1 MRFCKICGGI
11 LLALIVA
18 CFGVMP
24 ATAADIP
31 EYRLQVSPVTLDLT
45 LEPGTSSSDTFEVQN
60 TGSKG
65 YNFELGVTPY
75 SVKGNDYNPDY
86 ETETA
91 YNDITEWITF
101 SQDKGRVEAGENQE
115 ITVTVNVPEDVPS
128 GGQYAMVYVQMT
140 REFDDGSEESGE
152 QTTTGISVNQRA
164 GIVIIAEVEGGNT
177 RREGQV
183 LETKIPTI
191 LFNPPITA
199 TSLVENTGNVHATA
213 YYTLQVF
220 PLFGDEEVYTNEEN
234 PATLTILPET
244 QRFNSI
250 SWDGAPQLGI
260 FRVRETVTILDDTQT
275 IEKIVFLCP
284 IWFLFLILLIIF
296 FVIFW
301 LFSRIRSRRRPA
313 ASASHRSSTP
323 AAHHEPKSSTD
334 SEHPQEPQD

>member
-1 MRFCKICGGI
+1 MRLRKICGGF
-11 LLALIVA
+11 LLALMIA
-18 CFGVMP
+18 LFGVMP
-24 ATAADIP
+24 VSADGEKP
-31 EYRLQVSPVTLDLT
+31 DYRLQISPVRLDLD
-45 LEPGTSSSDTFEVQN
+45 LEPGTTSTGTFEVQN
-60 TGSKG
+60 TGLKA
-65 YNFELGVTPY
+65 YDFILGVDPY
-75 SVKGNDYNPDY
+75 SVTDENYSIDS
-86 ETETA
+86 ETRTA
-91 YNDITEWITF
+91 YTDIVDWITF
-101 SQDKGRVEAGENQE
+101 SQNEGHVEPNQNQE
-115 ITVTVNVPEDVPS
+115 ITVTVTVPDDVPA
-128 GGQYAMVYVQMT
+128 GGQYAMIYAEMV
-140 REFDDGSEESGE
+140 RDDELES
-152 QTTTGISVNQRA
+152 TGVAVNHRV
-164 GIVIIAEVEGGNT
+164 GLLVFSEVEGDT

-301 LFSRIRSRRRPA
+301 LVSRARSRK
-313 ASASHRSSTP
+313 STGK
-323 AAHHEPKSSTD
+323 HTTKTTEPK
-334 SEHPQEPQD
+334 E

>member
-1 MRFCKICGGI
+1 MRLRKICGGF
-11 LLALIVA
+11 LLALMIA
-18 CFGVMP
+18 LFGVMSVS
-24 ATAADIP
+24 ADGEKP
-31 EYRLQVSPVTLDLT
+31 DYRLQISPVRLDLD
-45 LEPGTSSSDTFEVQN
+45 LEPGTTSTGTFEVQN
-60 TGSKG
+60 TGLKA
-65 YNFELGVTPY
+65 YDFVLGVDPY
-75 SVKGNDYNPDY
+75 SVTDENYSIDS
-86 ETETA
+86 ETRTA
-91 YNDITEWITF
+91 YTDIVDWITF
-101 SQDKGRVEAGENQE
+101 SQNEGHVEPNQNQE
-115 ITVTVNVPEDVPS
+115 ITVTVTVPDDVPA
-128 GGQYAMVYVQMT
+128 GGQYAMIYAEMV
-140 REFDDGSEESGE
+140 RDDEPES
-152 QTTTGISVNQRA
+152 TGVAVNHRVA
-164 GIVIIAEVEGGNT
+164 LLVFSEVEGNT

-199 TSLVENTGNVHATA
+199 TSLVENTGNVHTTAT
-213 YYTLQVF
+213 YTLQVF

-260 FRVRETVTILDDTQT
+260 FRVKQTVTIFDDTQT

-301 LFSRIRSRRRPA
+301 LVSRARSRRRPA
-313 ASASHRSSTP
+313 ARASHRPSTP
-323 AAHHEPKSSTD
+323 ATHHEPKSSTD

>member
-1 MRFCKICGGI
+1 MI
-11 LLALIVA
+11 AL
-18 CFGVMP
+18 FGVMP
-24 ATAADIP
+24 VSADGEKP
-31 EYRLQVSPVTLDLT
+31 DYRLQISPVRLDLD
-45 LEPGTSSSDTFEVQN
+45 LEPGTTSTGTFEVQN
-60 TGSKG
+60 TGLKA
-65 YNFELGVTPY
+65 YDFVLGVDPY
-75 SVKGNDYNPDY
+75 SVTDENYSVDS
-86 ETETA
+86 ETRTA
-91 YNDITEWITF
+91 YTDIVDWITF
-101 SQDKGRVEAGENQE
+101 SQNEGHVEPNQNQE
-115 ITVTVNVPEDVPS
+115 ITVTVTVPDDVPA
-128 GGQYAMVYVQMT
+128 GGQYAMIYAEMV
-140 REFDDGSEESGE
+140 RDDELES
-152 QTTTGISVNQRA
+152 TGVAVNHRVA
-164 GIVIIAEVEGGNT
+164 LLVFSEVEGNT

-301 LFSRIRSRRRPA
+301 LVSRARSRK
-313 ASASHRSSTP
+313 STSKH
-323 AAHHEPKSSTD
+323 ATKTTEPK
-334 SEHPQEPQD
+334 E

>member
-1 MRFCKICGGI
+1 MRLRKICGGF
-11 LLALIVA
+11 LLALMIA
-18 CFGVMP
+18 LFGVMP
-24 ATAADIP
+24 VSADGEKP
-31 EYRLQVSPVTLDLT
+31 DYRLQISPVRLDLD
-45 LEPGTSSSDTFEVQN
+45 LEPGTTSTGTFEVQN
-60 TGSKG
+60 TGLKA
-65 YNFELGVTPY
+65 YDFVLGVGPY
-75 SVKGNDYNPDY
+75 SVTDENYSIDS
-86 ETETA
+86 ETRTT
-91 YNDITEWITF
+91 YTDIVDWITF
-101 SQDKGRVEAGENQE
+101 SQNEGHVEPNQNQE
-115 ITVTVNVPEDVPS
+115 ITVTVTVPDDVPA
-128 GGQYAMVYVQMT
+128 GGQYAMIYAEMV
-140 REFDDGSEESGE
+140 RDDELES
-152 QTTTGISVNQRA
+152 TGVAVNHRVA
-164 GIVIIAEVEGGNT
+164 LLVFSEVEGNT

-260 FRVRETVTILDDTQT
+260 FRVRETVTILDDTET

-301 LFSRIRSRRRPA
+301 LVSRARSRK
-313 ASASHRSSTP
+313 STGK
-323 AAHHEPKSSTD
+323 HTTKTTEPK
-334 SEHPQEPQD
+334 E

>member
-1 MRFCKICGGI
+1 MRLRKICGGF
-11 LLALIVA
+11 LLALMIA
-18 CFGVMP
+18 LFGVMP
-24 ATAADIP
+24 VSADGEKP
-31 EYRLQVSPVTLDLT
+31 DYRLQISPVRLDLD
-45 LEPGTSSSDTFEVQN
+45 LEPGTTSTGTFEVQN
-60 TGSKG
+60 TGLKA
-65 YNFELGVTPY
+65 YDFVLGVDPY
-75 SVKGNDYNPDY
+75 SVTDENYSIDS
-86 ETETA
+86 ETRTA
-91 YNDITEWITF
+91 YTDIVDWITF
-101 SQDKGRVEAGENQE
+101 SQNEGHVEPNQNQE
-115 ITVTVNVPEDVPS
+115 ITVTVTVPDDVPA
-128 GGQYAMVYVQMT
+128 GGQYAMIYAEMV
-140 REFDDGSEESGE
+140 RDDELES
-152 QTTTGISVNQRA
+152 TGVAVNHRVA
-164 GIVIIAEVEGGNT
+164 LLVFSEVEGNT

-199 TSLVENTGNVHATA
+199 TSLVENTGNVHVTA

-301 LFSRIRSRRRPA
+301 LVSRARSRK
-313 ASASHRSSTP
+313 STGKHTTKT
-323 AAHHEPKSSTD
+323 AEPK
-334 SEHPQEPQD
+334 E

>member
-1 MRFCKICGGI
+1 MI
-11 LLALIVA
+11 AL
-18 CFGVMP
+18 FGVMP
-24 ATAADIP
+24 VSADGEKP
-31 EYRLQVSPVTLDLT
+31 DYRLQISPVRLDLD
-45 LEPGTSSSDTFEVQN
+45 LEPGTTSTGTFEVQN
-60 TGSKG
+60 SGLKA
-65 YNFELGVTPY
+65 YDFVLGVDPY
-75 SVKGNDYNPDY
+75 SVTDENYSIDS
-86 ETETA
+86 ETRTA
-91 YNDITEWITF
+91 YTDIVDWITF
-101 SQDKGRVEAGENQE
+101 SQNEGHVEPNQNQE
-115 ITVTVNVPEDVPS
+115 ITVTVTVPDDVPA
-128 GGQYAMVYVQMT
+128 GGQYAMIYAEMV
-140 REFDDGSEESGE
+140 RDDELES
-152 QTTTGISVNQRA
+152 TGVAVNHRVA
-164 GIVIIAEVEGGNT
+164 LLVFSEVEGNT

-183 LETKIPTI
+183 LETKIPSI

-301 LFSRIRSRRRPA
+301 LVSRARSRK
-313 ASASHRSSTP
+313 STSK
-323 AAHHEPKSSTD
+323 HTTKTTEPK
-334 SEHPQEPQD
+334 E

>member
-1 MRFCKICGGI
+1 MRLRKICGGF
-11 LLALIVA
+11 LLALMIA
-18 CFGVMP
+18 LFGVMP
-24 ATAADIP
+24 VSADGEKP
-31 EYRLQVSPVTLDLT
+31 DYRLQISPVRLDLD
-45 LEPGTSSSDTFEVQN
+45 LEPGTTSTGTFEVQN
-60 TGSKG
+60 TGLKA
-65 YNFELGVTPY
+65 YDFVLGVDPY
-75 SVKGNDYNPDY
+75 SVTDENYSIDS
-86 ETETA
+86 ETRTA
-91 YNDITEWITF
+91 YTDIVDWITF
-101 SQDKGRVEAGENQE
+101 SQNEGHVEPNQNQE
-115 ITVTVNVPEDVPS
+115 ITVTVTVPDDVPA
-128 GGQYAMVYVQMT
+128 GGQYAMIYAEMV
-140 REFDDGSEESGE
+140 RDDELES
-152 QTTTGISVNQRA
+152 TGVAVNHRVA
-164 GIVIIAEVEGGNT
+164 LLVFSEVEGNT

-301 LFSRIRSRRRPA
+301 LVSRARSRK
-313 ASASHRSSTP
+313 STGKHTTKT
-323 AAHHEPKSSTD
+323 AEPK
-334 SEHPQEPQD
+334 E

>member
-1 MRFCKICGGI
+1 MRLRKICGGF
-11 LLALIVA
+11 LLALMIA
-18 CFGVMP
+18 LFGVMP
-24 ATAADIP
+24 VSADGEKP
-31 EYRLQVSPVTLDLT
+31 DYRLQISPVRLDLD
-45 LEPGTSSSDTFEVQN
+45 LEPGTTSTGTFEVQN
-60 TGSKG
+60 TGLKA
-65 YNFELGVTPY
+65 YDFVLGVDPY
-75 SVKGNDYNPDY
+75 SVTDENYSIDS
-86 ETETA
+86 ETRTT
-91 YNDITEWITF
+91 YTDIVDWITF
-101 SQDKGRVEAGENQE
+101 SQNEGHVEPNQNQE
-115 ITVTVNVPEDVPS
+115 ITVTVTVPDDVPA
-128 GGQYAMVYVQMT
+128 GGQYAMIYAEMV
-140 REFDDGSEESGE
+140 RDDELES
-152 QTTTGISVNQRA
+152 TGVAVNHRVA
-164 GIVIIAEVEGGNT
+164 LLVFSEVEGNT

-301 LFSRIRSRRRPA
+301 LVSRARSRK
-313 ASASHRSSTP
+313 STNK
-323 AAHHEPKSSTD
+323 HTTKTTEPK
-334 SEHPQEPQD
+334 E

>member
-1 MRFCKICGGI
+1 MRLRKICGGF
-11 LLALIVA
+11 LLALMIA
-18 CFGVMP
+18 LFGVMP
-24 ATAADIP
+24 VSADGEKP
-31 EYRLQVSPVTLDLT
+31 DYRLQISPVRLDLD
-45 LEPGTSSSDTFEVQN
+45 LEPGTTSTGTFEVQN
-60 TGSKG
+60 SGLKA
-65 YNFELGVTPY
+65 YDFVLGVDPY
-75 SVKGNDYNPDY
+75 SVTDENYSIDS
-86 ETETA
+86 ETRTA
-91 YNDITEWITF
+91 YTDIVDWITF
-101 SQDKGRVEAGENQE
+101 SQNEGHVEPNQNQE
-115 ITVTVNVPEDVPS
+115 ITITVTVPDDVPA
-128 GGQYAMVYVQMT
+128 GGQYAMIYAEMV
-140 REFDDGSEESGE
+140 RNDEPES
-152 QTTTGISVNQRA
+152 TGVAVNHRVA
-164 GIVIIAEVEGGNT
+164 LLVFSEVEGNT

-183 LETKIPTI
+183 LETKIPTFI
-191 LFNPPITA
+191 FDPPITA

-213 YYTLQVF
+213 TYTLQVF

-260 FRVRETVTILDDTQT
+260 FRVRETVTILDDTET

-313 ASASHRSSTP
+313 ARASHRSSTP

>member
-1 MRFCKICGGI
+1 MRLRKICGGF
-11 LLALIVA
+11 LLALMIA
-18 CFGVMP
+18 LFGVMP
-24 ATAADIP
+24 VSADGEKP
-31 EYRLQVSPVTLDLT
+31 DYRLQISPVRLDLD
-45 LEPGTSSSDTFEVQN
+45 LEPGTTSTGTFEVQN
-60 TGSKG
+60 TGLKA
-65 YNFELGVTPY
+65 YDFVLGVDPY
-75 SVKGNDYNPDY
+75 SVTDENYSIDS
-86 ETETA
+86 ETRTA
-91 YNDITEWITF
+91 YTDIVDWITF
-101 SQDKGRVEAGENQE
+101 SQNEGHVEPNQNQE
-115 ITVTVNVPEDVPS
+115 ITVTVTVPDDVPA
-128 GGQYAMVYVQMT
+128 GGQYAMIYAEMV
-140 REFDDGSEESGE
+140 RDDELES
-152 QTTTGISVNQRA
+152 TGVAVNHRVA
-164 GIVIIAEVEGGNT
+164 LLVFSEVEGNT

-260 FRVRETVTILDDTQT
+260 FRVRETVTILDDTET

-296 FVIFW
+296 FVVFW

-313 ASASHRSSTP
+313 ARASHRSSTP

>member
-1 MRFCKICGGI
+1 MI
-11 LLALIVA
+11 AL
-18 CFGVMP
+18 FGVMP
-24 ATAADIP
+24 VSADGEKP
-31 EYRLQVSPVTLDLT
+31 DYRLQISPVRLDLD
-45 LEPGTSSSDTFEVQN
+45 LEPGTTSTGTFEVQN
-60 TGSKG
+60 TGLKA
-65 YNFELGVTPY
+65 YDFVLGVDPY
-75 SVKGNDYNPDY
+75 SVTDENYSIDS
-86 ETETA
+86 ETRTA
-91 YNDITEWITF
+91 YTDIVDWITF
-101 SQDKGRVEAGENQE
+101 SQNEGHVEPNQNQE
-115 ITVTVNVPEDVPS
+115 ITVTVTVPDDVPA
-128 GGQYAMVYVQMT
+128 GGQYAMIYAEMV
-140 REFDDGSEESGE
+140 RDDELES
-152 QTTTGISVNQRA
+152 TGVAVNHRVA
-164 GIVIIAEVEGGNT
+164 LLVFSEVEGNT

-199 TSLVENTGNVHATA
+199 TSLVENTGNVHVTA

-301 LFSRIRSRRRPA
+301 LVSRARSRK
-313 ASASHRSSTP
+313 STGKHTTKT
-323 AAHHEPKSSTD
+323 AEPK
-334 SEHPQEPQD
+334 E

>member
-1 MRFCKICGGI
+1 MRLRKICGGF
-11 LLALIVA
+11 LLALMIA
-18 CFGVMP
+18 LFGVMP
-24 ATAADIP
+24 VSADGEKP
-31 EYRLQVSPVTLDLT
+31 DYRLQISPVRLDLD
-45 LEPGTSSSDTFEVQN
+45 LEPGTTSTGTFEVQN
-60 TGSKG
+60 TGLKA
-65 YNFELGVTPY
+65 YDFILGVDPY
-75 SVKGNDYNPDY
+75 SVTDENYSIDS
-86 ETETA
+86 ETRTA
-91 YNDITEWITF
+91 YTDIVDWITF
-101 SQDKGRVEAGENQE
+101 SQNEGHVEPNQNQE
-115 ITVTVNVPEDVPS
+115 ITVTVTVPDDVPA
-128 GGQYAMVYVQMT
+128 GGQYAMIYAEMV
-140 REFDDGSEESGE
+140 RDDELES
-152 QTTTGISVNQRA
+152 TGVAVNHRVA
-164 GIVIIAEVEGGNT
+164 LLVFSEVEGNT

-220 PLFGDEEVYTNEEN
+220 PLFSDEEVYTNEEN

-301 LFSRIRSRRRPA
+301 LVSRARSRK
-313 ASASHRSSTP
+313 STGK
-323 AAHHEPKSSTD
+323 HTTKTTEPK
-334 SEHPQEPQD
+334 E

>member
-1 MRFCKICGGI
+1 MI
-11 LLALIVA
+11 AL
-18 CFGVMP
+18 FGVMP
-24 ATAADIP
+24 VSADGEKP
-31 EYRLQVSPVTLDLT
+31 DYRLQISPVRLDLD
-45 LEPGTSSSDTFEVQN
+45 LEPGTTSTGTFEVQN
-60 TGSKG
+60 TGLKA
-65 YNFELGVTPY
+65 YDFVLGVDPY
-75 SVKGNDYNPDY
+75 SVTDENYSIDS
-86 ETETA
+86 ETRTT
-91 YNDITEWITF
+91 YTDIVDWITF
-101 SQDKGRVEAGENQE
+101 SQNEGHVEPNQNQE
-115 ITVTVNVPEDVPS
+115 ITVTVTVPDDVPA
-128 GGQYAMVYVQMT
+128 GGQYAMIYAEMV
-140 REFDDGSEESGE
+140 RDDELES
-152 QTTTGISVNQRA
+152 TGVAVNHRVA
-164 GIVIIAEVEGGNT
+164 LLVFSEVEGNT

-301 LFSRIRSRRRPA
+301 LVSRARSRK
-313 ASASHRSSTP
+313 STGK
-323 AAHHEPKSSTD
+323 HTTKTTEPK
-334 SEHPQEPQD
+334 E

>member
-1 MRFCKICGGI
+1 MRLRKIYGGF
-11 LLALIVA
+11 LLALI
-18 CFGVMP
+18 
-24 ATAADIP
+24 TALLGITPVTAEEVPD
-31 EYRLQVSPVTLDLT
+31 YRLQISPTTASLS
-45 LEPGTSSSDTFEVQN
+45 LEPGTAETFTYEVQN
-60 TGSKG
+60 TGRKG
-65 YNFELGVTPY
+65 YNFEVGVTPY
-75 SVKGNDYNPDY
+75 NVVDENYTPDY
-86 ETETA
+86 DTTTS
-91 YNDITEWITF
+91 YNEIADWITF
-101 SQDKGRVEAGENQE
+101 STTEGYVEPNENYE
-115 ITVTVNVPEDVPS
+115 VTVTVNVPDDVPS
-128 GGQYAMVYVQMT
+128 GGQYAMIYTQLSNET
-140 REFDDGSEESGE
+140 SGDGGD
-152 QTTTGISVNQRA
+152 SVSAGVAINQRV
-164 GIVIIAEVEGGNT
+164 GLLVYSEIEGGNT

-301 LFSRIRSRRRPA
+301 LVSRARSRK
-313 ASASHRSSTP
+313 STGKHT
-323 AAHHEPKSSTD
+323 AKTTEPK
-334 SEHPQEPQD
+334 E

>member
-1 MRFCKICGGI
+1 MRLRKICGGF
-11 LLALIVA
+11 LLALMIA
-18 CFGVMP
+18 LFGVMP
-24 ATAADIP
+24 VSADGEKP
-31 EYRLQVSPVTLDLT
+31 DYRLQISPVRLDLD
-45 LEPGTSSSDTFEVQN
+45 LEPGTTSTGTFEVQN
-60 TGSKG
+60 TGLKA
-65 YNFELGVTPY
+65 YDFVLGVDPY
-75 SVKGNDYNPDY
+75 SVTDENYSIDS
-86 ETETA
+86 ETRTA
-91 YNDITEWITF
+91 YTDIVDWITF
-101 SQDKGRVEAGENQE
+101 SQNEGHVEPNQNQE
-115 ITVTVNVPEDVPS
+115 IAVTVTVPDDVPA
-128 GGQYAMVYVQMT
+128 GGQYAMIYAEMV
-140 REFDDGSEESGE
+140 RGDELES
-152 QTTTGISVNQRA
+152 TGVAVNHRVA
-164 GIVIIAEVEGGNT
+164 LLVFSEVEGNT

-301 LFSRIRSRRRPA
+301 LVSRARSRK
-313 ASASHRSSTP
+313 STNKHT
-323 AAHHEPKSSTD
+323 AKTTEPK
-334 SEHPQEPQD
+334 E

>member
-1 MRFCKICGGI
+1 MRLRKICGGF
-11 LLALIVA
+11 LLALMITL
-18 CFGVMP
+18 FGVMP
-24 ATAADIP
+24 VSADGEKP
-31 EYRLQVSPVTLDLT
+31 DYRLQISPVRLDLD
-45 LEPGTSSSDTFEVQN
+45 LEPGTTSTGTFEVQN
-60 TGSKG
+60 TGLKA
-65 YNFELGVTPY
+65 YDFVLGVDPY
-75 SVKGNDYNPDY
+75 SVTDENYSIDS
-86 ETETA
+86 ETRTA
-91 YNDITEWITF
+91 YTDIVDWITF
-101 SQDKGRVEAGENQE
+101 SQNEGHVEPNQNQE
-115 ITVTVNVPEDVPS
+115 ITVTVTVPDDVPA
-128 GGQYAMVYVQMT
+128 GGQYAMIYAEMV
-140 REFDDGSEESGE
+140 RDDELES
-152 QTTTGISVNQRA
+152 TGVAVNHRVA
-164 GIVIIAEVEGGNT
+164 LLVFSEVEGDT

-220 PLFGDEEVYTNEEN
+220 PLFSDEEVYTNEEN

-301 LFSRIRSRRRPA
+301 LVSRARSRK
-313 ASASHRSSTP
+313 STGK
-323 AAHHEPKSSTD
+323 HTTKTTEPK
-334 SEHPQEPQD
+334 E

>member
-1 MRFCKICGGI
+1 MRLRKICGGF
-11 LLALIVA
+11 LLALMIA
-18 CFGVMP
+18 LFGVMP
-24 ATAADIP
+24 VSADGEKP
-31 EYRLQVSPVTLDLT
+31 DYRLQISPVRLDLD
-45 LEPGTSSSDTFEVQN
+45 LEPGTTSTGTFEVQN
-60 TGSKG
+60 SGLKA
-65 YNFELGVTPY
+65 YDFVLGVDPY
-75 SVKGNDYNPDY
+75 SVTDENYSIDS
-86 ETETA
+86 ETRTA
-91 YNDITEWITF
+91 YTDIVDWITF
-101 SQDKGRVEAGENQE
+101 SQNEGHVEPNQNQE
-115 ITVTVNVPEDVPS
+115 ITVTVTVPDDVPA
-128 GGQYAMVYVQMT
+128 GGQYAMIYAEMV
-140 REFDDGSEESGE
+140 RDDELES
-152 QTTTGISVNQRA
+152 TGVAVNHRVA
-164 GIVIIAEVEGGNT
+164 LLVFSEVEGNT

-183 LETKIPTI
+183 LETKIPSI

-301 LFSRIRSRRRPA
+301 LVSRARSRK
-313 ASASHRSSTP
+313 STSK
-323 AAHHEPKSSTD
+323 HTTKTTEPK
-334 SEHPQEPQD
+334 E

>member
-1 MRFCKICGGI
+1 MRLRKICGGF
-11 LLALIVA
+11 LLALMIA
-18 CFGVMP
+18 LFGVMP
-24 ATAADIP
+24 VSADGEKP
-31 EYRLQVSPVTLDLT
+31 DYRLQISPVRLDLD
-45 LEPGTSSSDTFEVQN
+45 LEPGTTSTGTFEVQN
-60 TGSKG
+60 TGLKA
-65 YNFELGVTPY
+65 YDFVLGVDPY
-75 SVKGNDYNPDY
+75 SVTDENYSIDS
-86 ETETA
+86 ETRTA
-91 YNDITEWITF
+91 YTDIVDWITF
-101 SQDKGRVEAGENQE
+101 SQNEGHVEPNQNQE
-115 ITVTVNVPEDVPS
+115 ITVTVTVPDDVPA
-128 GGQYAMVYVQMT
+128 GGQYAMIYAEMV
-140 REFDDGSEESGE
+140 RDDELES
-152 QTTTGISVNQRA
+152 TGVAVNHRVA
-164 GIVIIAEVEGGNT
+164 LLVFSEVEGNT

-301 LFSRIRSRRRPA
+301 LVSRARSRK
-313 ASASHRSSTP
+313 STSKRTTKT
-323 AAHHEPKSSTD
+323 AEPK
-334 SEHPQEPQD
+334 E

>member
-1 MRFCKICGGI
+1 MRLRKIFGGL
-11 LLALIVA
+11 LLALITA
-18 CFGVMP
+18 FCGVSP
-24 ATAADIP
+24 AIAADDIP
-31 EYRLQVSPVTLDLT
+31 EYRLQVSPVRLNLS
-45 LEPGTSSSDTFEVQN
+45 LEPGTTTVDTFEVQN
-60 TGSKG
+60 TGSKA
-65 YNFELGVTPY
+65 YDYEVGVTPY
-75 SVKGNDYNPDY
+75 NVVGETYKPDY
-86 ETETA
+86 ETSTS
-91 YNDITEWITF
+91 YNNIVDWITL
-101 SQDKGRVEAGENQE
+101 SQEEGHIEPNENQE
-115 ITVTVNVPEDVPS
+115 ITVTVKVPQDVPS
-128 GGQYAMVYVQMT
+128 GGQYAMVYVQIT
-140 REFDDGSEESGE
+140 SDQTPNSDGA
-152 QTTTGISVNQRA
+152 GISLDQRV
-164 GIVIIAEVEGGNT
+164 GLVTYAEVEGGNT

-301 LFSRIRSRRRPA
+301 LVSRARSRRRPA
-313 ASASHRSSTP
+313 ARASHRPSTP

-334 SEHPQEPQD
+334 SERPREPQD

>member
-1 MRFCKICGGI
+1 MRLRKICGGF
-11 LLALIVA
+11 LLALMIA
-18 CFGVMP
+18 LFGVMP
-24 ATAADIP
+24 VSADGEKP
-31 EYRLQVSPVTLDLT
+31 DYRLQISPVRLDLD
-45 LEPGTSSSDTFEVQN
+45 LEPGTTSTGTFEVQN
-60 TGSKG
+60 TGLKA
-65 YNFELGVTPY
+65 YDFVLGVDPY
-75 SVKGNDYNPDY
+75 SVTDENYSVDS
-86 ETETA
+86 ETRTA
-91 YNDITEWITF
+91 YTDIVDWITF
-101 SQDKGRVEAGENQE
+101 SQNEGHVEPNQNQE
-115 ITVTVNVPEDVPS
+115 ITVTVTVPDDVPA
-128 GGQYAMVYVQMT
+128 GGQYAMIYAEMV
-140 REFDDGSEESGE
+140 RDDELES
-152 QTTTGISVNQRA
+152 TGVAVNHRVA
-164 GIVIIAEVEGGNT
+164 LLVFSEVEGNT

-183 LETKIPTI
+183 LETKIPTFI
-191 LFNPPITA
+191 FDPPITA

-220 PLFGDEEVYTNEEN
+220 PLFSDEEVYTNEEN

-301 LFSRIRSRRRPA
+301 LVSRARSRRRPA
-313 ASASHRSSTP
+313 ARASHRPSTP
-323 AAHHEPKSSTD
+323 ATHHEPKSSTD

>member
-1 MRFCKICGGI
+1 MRLRKICGGF
-11 LLALIVA
+11 LLALMIA
-18 CFGVMP
+18 LFGVMP
-24 ATAADIP
+24 VSADGEKP
-31 EYRLQVSPVTLDLT
+31 DYRLQISPVRLDLD
-45 LEPGTSSSDTFEVQN
+45 LEPGTTSTGTFEVQN
-60 TGSKG
+60 TGLKA
-65 YNFELGVTPY
+65 YDFVLGVDPY
-75 SVKGNDYNPDY
+75 SVTDENYSIDS
-86 ETETA
+86 ETRTA
-91 YNDITEWITF
+91 YTDIVDWITF
-101 SQDKGRVEAGENQE
+101 SQNEGHVEPNQNQE
-115 ITVTVNVPEDVPS
+115 ITVTVTVPDDVPA
-128 GGQYAMVYVQMT
+128 GGQYAMIYAEMV
-140 REFDDGSEESGE
+140 RDDELES
-152 QTTTGISVNQRA
+152 TGVAVNHRVA
-164 GIVIIAEVEGGNT
+164 LLVFSEVEGNT

-301 LFSRIRSRRRPA
+301 LVSRARSRK
-313 ASASHRSSTP
+313 STNK
-323 AAHHEPKSSTD
+323 HTTKTTEPK
-334 SEHPQEPQD
+334 E

>member
-1 MRFCKICGGI
+1 MRLRKICGGF
-11 LLALIVA
+11 LLALMIA
-18 CFGVMP
+18 LFGVMP
-24 ATAADIP
+24 VSADGEKP
-31 EYRLQVSPVTLDLT
+31 DYRLQISPVRLDLD
-45 LEPGTSSSDTFEVQN
+45 LEPGTTSTGTFEVQN
-60 TGSKG
+60 TGLKA
-65 YNFELGVTPY
+65 YDFVLGVDPY
-75 SVKGNDYNPDY
+75 SVTDENYSIDS
-86 ETETA
+86 ETRTA
-91 YNDITEWITF
+91 YTDIVDWITF
-101 SQDKGRVEAGENQE
+101 SQNEGHVEPNQNQE
-115 ITVTVNVPEDVPS
+115 ITVTVTVPDDVPA
-128 GGQYAMVYVQMT
+128 GGQYAMIYAEMV
-140 REFDDGSEESGE
+140 RDDELES
-152 QTTTGISVNQRA
+152 TGVAVNHRVA
-164 GIVIIAEVEGGNT
+164 LLVFSEVEGNT

-260 FRVRETVTILDDTQT
+260 FRVRETVTILDDTET

-301 LFSRIRSRRRPA
+301 LVSRARSRK
-313 ASASHRSSTP
+313 STGK
-323 AAHHEPKSSTD
+323 HTTKTTEPK
-334 SEHPQEPQD
+334 E

>member
-1 MRFCKICGGI
+1 MRLRKICGGF
-11 LLALIVA
+11 LLALMIA
-18 CFGVMP
+18 LFGVMP
-24 ATAADIP
+24 VSADGEKP
-31 EYRLQVSPVTLDLT
+31 DYRLQISPVRLDLD
-45 LEPGTSSSDTFEVQN
+45 LEPGTTSTGTFEVQN
-60 TGSKG
+60 TGLKA
-65 YNFELGVTPY
+65 YDFVLGVDPY
-75 SVKGNDYNPDY
+75 SVTDENYSIDS
-86 ETETA
+86 ETRTA
-91 YNDITEWITF
+91 YTDIVDWITF
-101 SQDKGRVEAGENQE
+101 SQNEGHVEPNQNQE
-115 ITVTVNVPEDVPS
+115 ITVTVTVPDDVPA
-128 GGQYAMVYVQMT
+128 GGQYAMIYAEMV
-140 REFDDGSEESGE
+140 RDDELES
-152 QTTTGISVNQRA
+152 TGVAVNHRVA
-164 GIVIIAEVEGGNT
+164 LLVFSEVEGNT
-177 RREGQV
+177 RCEGQV
-183 LETKIPTI
+183 LETKIPTFI
-191 LFNPPITA
+191 FNPPITA

-301 LFSRIRSRRRPA
+301 LVSRARSRRRPA
-313 ASASHRSSTP
+313 ARASHRPSTP
-323 AAHHEPKSSTD
+323 ATHHEPKSSTD

>member
-1 MRFCKICGGI
+1 MRLRKICGGFI
-11 LLALIVA
+11 LALMIA
-18 CFGVMP
+18 LFGVMP
-24 ATAADIP
+24 VSADGEKP
-31 EYRLQVSPVTLDLT
+31 DYRLQISPVRLDLD
-45 LEPGTSSSDTFEVQN
+45 LEPGTTSTGTFEVQN
-60 TGSKG
+60 TGLKA
-65 YNFELGVTPY
+65 YDFVLGVDPY
-75 SVKGNDYNPDY
+75 SVTDENYSIDS
-86 ETETA
+86 ETRTA
-91 YNDITEWITF
+91 YTDIVDWITF
-101 SQDKGRVEAGENQE
+101 SQNEGHVEPNQNQE
-115 ITVTVNVPEDVPS
+115 ITVTVTVPDDVPA
-128 GGQYAMVYVQMT
+128 GGQYAMIYAEMV
-140 REFDDGSEESGE
+140 RDDELES
-152 QTTTGISVNQRA
+152 TGVAVNHRVA
-164 GIVIIAEVEGGNT
+164 LLVFSEVEGNT

-301 LFSRIRSRRRPA
+301 LVSRARSRK
-313 ASASHRSSTP
+313 STGK
-323 AAHHEPKSSTD
+323 HTTKTTEPK
-334 SEHPQEPQD
+334 E

>member
-1 MRFCKICGGI
+1 MRLRKICGGF
-11 LLALIVA
+11 LLALMIA
-18 CFGVMP
+18 LFGVMSVS
-24 ATAADIP
+24 ADGEKP
-31 EYRLQVSPVTLDLT
+31 DYRLQISPVRLDLD
-45 LEPGTSSSDTFEVQN
+45 LEPGTTSTGTFEVQN
-60 TGSKG
+60 TGLKA
-65 YNFELGVTPY
+65 YDFVLGVDPY
-75 SVKGNDYNPDY
+75 SVTDENYSIDS
-86 ETETA
+86 ETRTA
-91 YNDITEWITF
+91 YTDIVDWITF
-101 SQDKGRVEAGENQE
+101 SQNEGHVEPNQNQE
-115 ITVTVNVPEDVPS
+115 ITVTVTVPDDVPA
-128 GGQYAMVYVQMT
+128 GGQYAMIYAEMV
-140 REFDDGSEESGE
+140 RDDELES
-152 QTTTGISVNQRA
+152 TGVAVNHRVA
-164 GIVIIAEVEGGNT
+164 LLVFSEVEGNT

-301 LFSRIRSRRRPA
+301 LVSRARSRK
-313 ASASHRSSTP
+313 STGK
-323 AAHHEPKSSTD
+323 HTTKTTEPK
-334 SEHPQEPQD
+334 E

>member
-1 MRFCKICGGI
+1 MRLRKICGGF
-11 LLALIVA
+11 LLALMIA
-18 CFGVMP
+18 LFGVMP
-24 ATAADIP
+24 VSADGEKP
-31 EYRLQVSPVTLDLT
+31 DYRLQISPVRLDLD
-45 LEPGTSSSDTFEVQN
+45 LEPGTTSTGTFEVQN
-60 TGSKG
+60 TGLKA
-65 YNFELGVTPY
+65 YDFVLGVDPY
-75 SVKGNDYNPDY
+75 SVTDENYSIDS
-86 ETETA
+86 ETRTA
-91 YNDITEWITF
+91 YTDIVDWITF
-101 SQDKGRVEAGENQE
+101 SQNEGHVEPNQNQE
-115 ITVTVNVPEDVPS
+115 ITVTVTVPDDVPA
-128 GGQYAMVYVQMT
+128 GGQYAMIYAEMV
-140 REFDDGSEESGE
+140 RDDELES
-152 QTTTGISVNQRA
+152 TGVAVNHRVA
-164 GIVIIAEVEGGNT
+164 LLVFSEVEGNT

-183 LETKIPTI
+183 LETKIPSI

-301 LFSRIRSRRRPA
+301 LVSRARSRK
-313 ASASHRSSTP
+313 STGK
-323 AAHHEPKSSTD
+323 HTTKTTEPK
-334 SEHPQEPQD
+334 E

>member
-1 MRFCKICGGI
+1 MIT
-11 LLALIVA
+11 L
-18 CFGVMP
+18 FGVMP
-24 ATAADIP
+24 VSADGEKP
-31 EYRLQVSPVTLDLT
+31 DYRLQISPVRLDLD
-45 LEPGTSSSDTFEVQN
+45 LEPGTTSTGTFEVQN
-60 TGSKG
+60 TGLKA
-65 YNFELGVTPY
+65 YDFVLGVDPY
-75 SVKGNDYNPDY
+75 SVTDENYSIDS
-86 ETETA
+86 ETRTA
-91 YNDITEWITF
+91 YTDIVDWITF
-101 SQDKGRVEAGENQE
+101 SQNEGHVEPNQNQE
-115 ITVTVNVPEDVPS
+115 ITVTVTVPDDVPA
-128 GGQYAMVYVQMT
+128 GGQYAMIYAEMV
-140 REFDDGSEESGE
+140 RDDELES
-152 QTTTGISVNQRA
+152 TGVAVNHRVA
-164 GIVIIAEVEGGNT
+164 LLVFSEVEGDT

-220 PLFGDEEVYTNEEN
+220 PLFSDEEVYTNEEN

-301 LFSRIRSRRRPA
+301 LVSRARSRK
-313 ASASHRSSTP
+313 STGK
-323 AAHHEPKSSTD
+323 HTTKTTEPK
-334 SEHPQEPQD
+334 E

>member
-1 MRFCKICGGI
+1 MRLRKICGGF
-11 LLALIVA
+11 LLALMIA
-18 CFGVMP
+18 LFGVMP
-24 ATAADIP
+24 VSADGEKP
-31 EYRLQVSPVTLDLT
+31 DYRLQISPVRLDLD
-45 LEPGTSSSDTFEVQN
+45 LEPGTTSTGTFEVQN
-60 TGSKG
+60 TGLKA
-65 YNFELGVTPY
+65 YDFVIGVDPY
-75 SVKGNDYNPDY
+75 SVTDENYSIDS
-86 ETETA
+86 ETRTA
-91 YNDITEWITF
+91 YTDIVDWITF
-101 SQDKGRVEAGENQE
+101 SQNEGHVEPNQNQE
-115 ITVTVNVPEDVPS
+115 ITVTVTVPDDVPA
-128 GGQYAMVYVQMT
+128 GGQYAMIYAEMV
-140 REFDDGSEESGE
+140 RDDELES
-152 QTTTGISVNQRA
+152 TGVAVNHRVA
-164 GIVIIAEVEGGNT
+164 LLVFSEVEGNT

-301 LFSRIRSRRRPA
+301 LVSRARSRK
-313 ASASHRSSTP
+313 STSK
-323 AAHHEPKSSTD
+323 HTTKTTESK
-334 SEHPQEPQD
+334 E

>member
-1 MRFCKICGGI
+1 MRFCKIFGGF
-11 LLALIVA
+11 LLALITA
-18 CFGVMP
+18 FMGITP
-24 ATAADIP
+24 ASAVEIP
-31 EYRLQVSPVTLDLT
+31 DYRLQISPARLDIN
-45 LEPGTSSSDTFEVQN
+45 LEPGTQSTQTFEVQN
-60 TGSKG
+60 TGAKG
-65 YNFELGVTPY
+65 YDYEIGVTAY
-75 SVKGNDYNPDY
+75 SVRDDDYNPDY
-86 ETETA
+86 ETETP
-91 YNDITEWITF
+91 YNQLTNWIKFSRTE
-101 SQDKGRVEAGENQE
+101 GHVEPNENQE
-115 ITVTVNVPEDVPS
+115 ITVTIDVPEDIPTA
-128 GGQYAMVYVQMT
+128 GQYAMIYVQMAQDQAEELQST
-140 REFDDGSEESGE
+140 GMTIQPRIGLVVYSE
-152 QTTTGISVNQRA
+152 IK
-164 GIVIIAEVEGGNT
+164 GGNT

-260 FRVRETVTILDDTQT
+260 FRVRETVTIFDDTQT

-301 LFSRIRSRRRPA
+301 LISRARSRRRPA
-313 ASASHRSSTP
+313 ARASHRSSTP

>member
-1 MRFCKICGGI
+1 MRLRKICGGF
-11 LLALIVA
+11 LLALMIA
-18 CFGVMP
+18 LFGVMP
-24 ATAADIP
+24 VSADGEKP
-31 EYRLQVSPVTLDLT
+31 DYRLQISPVRLDLD
-45 LEPGTSSSDTFEVQN
+45 LEPGTTSTGTFEVQN
-60 TGSKG
+60 TGLKA
-65 YNFELGVTPY
+65 YDFVLGVDPY
-75 SVKGNDYNPDY
+75 SVTDENYSIDS
-86 ETETA
+86 ETRTA
-91 YNDITEWITF
+91 YTDIVDWITF
-101 SQDKGRVEAGENQE
+101 SPNEGHVEPNQNQE
-115 ITVTVNVPEDVPS
+115 ITVTVTVPDDVPA
-128 GGQYAMVYVQMT
+128 GGQYAMIYAEMV
-140 REFDDGSEESGE
+140 RDDELES
-152 QTTTGISVNQRA
+152 TGVAVNHRVA
-164 GIVIIAEVEGGNT
+164 LLVFSEVEGNT

-301 LFSRIRSRRRPA
+301 LVSRARSRK
-313 ASASHRSSTP
+313 STGK
-323 AAHHEPKSSTD
+323 HTTKTTEPK
-334 SEHPQEPQD
+334 E

>member
-1 MRFCKICGGI
+1 MRLRKICGGF
-11 LLALIVA
+11 LLALMIA
-18 CFGVMP
+18 LFGVMP
-24 ATAADIP
+24 VSADGEKP
-31 EYRLQVSPVTLDLT
+31 DYRLQISPVRLDLD
-45 LEPGTSSSDTFEVQN
+45 LEPGTTSTGTFEVQN
-60 TGSKG
+60 SGLKA
-65 YNFELGVTPY
+65 YDFVLGVDPY
-75 SVKGNDYNPDY
+75 SVTDENYSIDS
-86 ETETA
+86 ETRTA
-91 YNDITEWITF
+91 YTDIVDWITF
-101 SQDKGRVEAGENQE
+101 SQNEGHVEPNQNQE
-115 ITVTVNVPEDVPS
+115 ITVTVTVPDDVPA
-128 GGQYAMVYVQMT
+128 GGQYAMIYAEMV
-140 REFDDGSEESGE
+140 RDDELES
-152 QTTTGISVNQRA
+152 TGVAVNHRVA
-164 GIVIIAEVEGGNT
+164 LLVFSEVEGNT

-301 LFSRIRSRRRPA
+301 LVSRARSRK
-313 ASASHRSSTP
+313 STGK
-323 AAHHEPKSSTD
+323 HTTKTTEPK
-334 SEHPQEPQD
+334 E